1 MKLIDILKL
10 MYEENYNV
18 NIKLKEFCKNGEG
31 KIFYDGKLND
41 LIHYIRTHNDLNKC
55 DGFPFQV
62 QDISEWSVIEILVD
76 RSRKEEGHLPDYNK
90 GKIIVIN

>member
-31 KIFYDGKLND
+31 
-41 LIHYIRTHNDLNKC
+41 
-55 DGFPFQV
+55 
-62 QDISEWSVIEILVD
+62 
-76 RSRKEEGHLPDYNK
+76 HLPDYNK